1 MMQVTVKLGHFLW
14 RPLTPCNEDTDL
26 VLRLRNA
33 PAAQAVFFT
42 PHITRE
48 EHLHFLRQPA
58 REDEFNWII
67 EKEGLGVGVSGMYQ
81 LNRSNR
87 RIDAGRV
94 AVTLPELY
102 LLNLVVSAYVAFEHL
117 KLNKLFGDT
126 LSNNTVV
133 IRALERIGAVREG
146 VLREHV
152 FRDGVGHD
160 VYLFGCLARDYYRLK
175 AENDVQFG
183 EPRIVQHARDD
194 F

>member
-1 MMQVTVKLGHFLW
+1 MQLTVKLGHFLW
-14 RPLTPCNEDTDL
+14 RPLTASPEDTDL

-33 PAAQAVFFT
+33 TAAQAVFFT

-48 EHLHFLRQPA
+48 EHLHFLRQPQ
-58 REDEFNWII
+58 REDEFNWVI
-67 EKEGLGVGVSGMYQ
+67 EKEGLSMGVSGMYQ
-81 LNRSNR
+81 LSRTHR
-87 RIDAGRV
+87 RVDAGRV
-94 AVTLPELY
+94 AVNVPELY
-102 LLNLVVSAYVAFEHL
+102 LFNLVVCAYVAFEHL

-133 IRALERIGAVREG
+133 IHALERIGAVREG
-146 VLREHV
+146 VLHEHV
-152 FRDGVGHD
+152 FRDGIPHD
-160 VYLFGCLARDYYRLK
+160 VYLFGCLSRDYYRLK